1 MWPLFLAEINEHQL
15 PGQRVPQQSSDHHH
29 EGAAGGQN
37 RVRVLSGRTVGA
49 VRFHSLLFVQV
60 CHKRI
65 GRSSADGGKRVCV
78 CMSSSQMQ
86 CEHCS
91 SLASLP
97 ALFDFNERFIN
108 LIPV

>member
-65 GRSSADGGKRVCV
+65 GRSSADGGKRLYVV
-78 CMSSSQMQ
+78 LADQQ